1 MKNIKPNLIIDTL
14 IKLCVIIALIVAAAT
29 KQQYSY
35 YTFIRWL
42 TMIAFIYFA
51 YQSYTKKQI
60 GLLIYFVA
68 VAILFNP
75 FQKVWFQKETWHL
88 IDYLIAAITVGT
100 VVYDWVLFRKGNSN

>member
-1 MKNIKPNLIIDTL
+1 MKNLKLALIIDTL
-14 IKLCVIIALIVAAAT
+14 IKLCVIFALIVAAVT

-42 TMIAFIYFA
+42 TMFAFIYLA

-60 GLLIYFVA
+60 GLLIYYIV

-88 IDYLIAAITVGT
+88 IDYLVATITAGT
-100 VVYDWVLFRKGNSN
+100 IVYDWMNYYKK

>member
-1 MKNIKPNLIIDTL
+1 MKNLKLNLVIDTL
-14 IKLCVIIALIVAAAT
+14 IKLCIVIALIVAAAT

-75 FQKVWFQKETWHL
+75 FQKVWFQKEIWHL
-88 IDYLIAAITVGT
+88 IDYLVTAITAGT
-100 VVYDWVLFRKGNSN
+100 IVYDWMNYYKK

>member
-1 MKNIKPNLIIDTL
+1 MKNLKLNLVIDTL
-14 IKLCVIIALIVAAAT
+14 IKLCVIIALIIAAAT

-42 TMIAFIYFA
+42 TMCTYIYFA

-88 IDYLIAAITVGT
+88 IDYLVAIITIATI
-100 VVYDWVLFRKGNSN
+100 VYDWVIFGKEK

>member
-14 IKLCVIIALIVAAAT
+14 IKLCVITALIVAAAA

-42 TMIAFIYFA
+42 TMIVFIYFA

-75 FQKVWFQKETWHL
+75 FKIVWFQKETWHL
-88 IDYLIAAITVGT
+88 IDYLVAAITAGT
-100 VVYDWVLFRKGNSN
+100 IVYDWVLFGKGNN

>member
-1 MKNIKPNLIIDTL
+1 MKNLKFYLVIDTL
-14 IKLCVIIALIVAAAT
+14 IKLCIIIALIVAATT

-42 TMIAFIYFA
+42 TMFAFIYFA
-51 YQSYTKKQI
+51 YQSYTKMQI

-75 FQKVWFQKETWHL
+75 FQKVWFQIEIWHL
-88 IDYLIAAITVGT
+88 IDYLIAAISAGT
-100 VVYDWVLFRKGNSN
+100 IVYDWMNYYKK